1 MIGAKIYA
9 TVGTQEKIEHLVKNF
24 GIPRENIYSSRN
36 VDFLHQIKR
45 TTNGR
50 GVDVALNSLSGDL
63 LHATVI
69 VCPLSKLNP
78 RTDFFHQWDCV
89 AEFGS
94 MVEIGKRDFIG
105 NGRLA
110 MASFAANRSFF
121 GVDLAHMCARRPR
134 KIKG

>member
-9 TVGTQEKIEHLVKNF
+9 TVGNQEKVEHLVKNF

-45 TTNGR
+45 ATNGR

-69 VCPLSKLNP
+69 VYPHSELKP
-78 RTDFFHQWDCV
+78 RTDLFH
-89 AEFGS
+89 
-94 MVEIGKRDFIG
+94 
-105 NGRLA
+105 
-110 MASFAANRSFF
+110 
-121 GVDLAHMCARRPR
+121 
-134 KIKG
+134 